1 MGTGFLVSIGDF
13 GAFTVSRDCRIVSSV
28 IDDAEGVTRRVE
40 AGGVLTMVDVEGG
53 LSIGRS
59 GGGCILMESEVYAY
73 NDYSAKTIQPIPTMY
88 QR

>member
-28 IDDAEGVTRRVE
+28 IEDAEGVTRRVE
-40 AGGVLTMVDVEGG
+40 AGGVLTIVDVEGG

-59 GGGCILMESEVYAY
+59 GTGCILMESDVYAF
-73 NDYSAKTIQPIPTMY
+73 NNYSAKTVQPISTVY
-88 QR
+88 QK